1 MLPADDSPQA
11 WAHKLFSRSPLKQE
25 KFRRI
30 VSLLP
35 ALDGKRCLDI
45 GSDNGII
52 SLLLRERGGTWCSAD
67 LIPETVESIRALVGN
82 EVFQITGTT
91 TPFREHSF
99 DVVVIVDLLEHL
111 ETDAFFIKELYRIIR
126 PGGTLIINVPN
137 PSTGVLR
144 TLRIFLGQTDAAHGH
159 VRPGYSLAALQ
170 NLCAGYFRVETHQPY
185 SRFFSVVTDTLITGA
200 LQFLRPAS
208 ATKKGHVVTA
218 MDLGKLKK
226 SYRLFGLVSPLFR
239 LMVQA
244 DALLPAG
251 QGEMLIARAV
261 SLKQG

>member
-25 KFRRI
+25 KFRQI
-30 VSLLP
+30 VALLP

-45 GSDNGII
+45 GSDNGVI
-52 SLLLRERGGTWCSAD
+52 SLLLRKRGGTWCSAD

-111 ETDAFFIKELYRIIR
+111 ETDAFFIKELYRIMR
-126 PGGTLIINVPN
+126 PEGTLIINVPN
-137 PSTGVLR
+137 PSTGLMRKLR
-144 TLRIFLGQTDAAHGH
+144 YALGQTDSAHGH

-170 NLCAGYFRVETHQPY
+170 TLCAGYFRIDEHRSY
-185 SRFFSVVTDTLITGA
+185 SRCFSVLADTLITAA
-200 LQFLRPAS
+200 LHFLRPGS
-208 ATKKGHVVTA
+208 ATKKGQVVTA
-218 MDLGKLKK
+218 TDLGKLKK
-226 SYRLFGLVSPLFR
+226 SYRLFGLVSPFFR

-244 DALLPAG
+244 DTLLPAG
-251 QGEMLIARAV
+251 HGEMLIARAV
-261 SLKQG
+261 SLKKG